1 MSSGNAAF
9 TKDARFSLLHQPGD
23 TDWTLGIK
31 YLQQRDEGTYVCQVS
46 NIIFYTVNIYGEN
59 TILYNSDYDQLV
71 LALQCQKA
79 LHFILKIGTNCYKT
93 K

>member
-46 NIIFYTVNIYGEN
+46 NIIFYTVNIYVEH
-59 TILYNSDYDQLV
+59 TTSDYDQLV
-71 LALQCQKA
+71 LLALQCQKA